1 VFSAQTCINVSAL
14 LHKTTN
20 VPLVP
25 GKSSLFSIVNTKAT
39 KQNREQVT
47 SVERALSIL
56 ELLASRNHG
65 LSTSEISRAARVPK
79 SSTSYLLRTLV
90 GRGYVRRDGET
101 GQHTLGI
108 RVLSLG
114 GQAVQGMALR
124 EFAMPLLREIVEV
137 TRLGSHLAI
146 LDHGDAVYIERIE
159 SPGFIKMDIWS
170 GRRVAPQATAVGK
183 ALICQLSREEVQE
196 IAALHPI
203 TPVSATTIVTL
214 PHLLEDLEVIRR
226 RGYAIDD
233 EEHAVGVRCVAAP
246 VFAANGE
253 VAAAIGVSGTVS
265 QVSDDYMP
273 ALGKI
278 VQTTALKL
286 SAQLGGRRNR

>member
-1 VFSAQTCINVSAL
+1 MAKADE
-14 LHKTTN
+14 TN
-20 VPLVP
+20 
-25 GKSSLFSIVNTKAT
+25 KR

-56 ELLASRNHG
+56 ELLASRNQG
-65 LSTSEISRAARVPK
+65 LSTSEISRAARLPK

-90 GRGYVRRDGET
+90 GRGYVRRDEET

-108 RVLSLG
+108 RILSLG

-124 EFAMPLLREIVEV
+124 ELAMPLLRQLVEA

-183 ALICQLSREEVQE
+183 ALICHLSREEVQE
-196 IAALHPI
+196 IAALHP
-203 TPVSATTIVTL
+203 VSAVSARTIVTL
-214 PHLLEDLEVIRR
+214 PHLLEDLAAIRR

-233 EEHAVGVRCVAAP
+233 EEHAVGVRSVAAP
-246 VFAANGE
+246 VFAGSGE
-253 VAAAIGVSGTVS
+253 VVAAMGVSGTVS
-265 QVSDDYMP
+265 QINDDYLP
-273 ALGKI
+273 SVGKI
-278 VQTTALKL
+278 VQMTALKL